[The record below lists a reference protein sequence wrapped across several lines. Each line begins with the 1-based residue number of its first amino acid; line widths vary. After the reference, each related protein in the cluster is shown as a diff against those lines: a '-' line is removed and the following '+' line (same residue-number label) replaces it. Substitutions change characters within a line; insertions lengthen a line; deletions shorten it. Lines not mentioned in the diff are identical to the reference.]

1 VRLAEREAEMRD
13 FRERRILG
21 KTGLSVCP
29 LGVASSFGA
38 PTEALE
44 EAFER
49 GVNYFY
55 WGSMRK
61 TGMARAIRN
70 ILAGRK
76 RDDLVIVIQS
86 YSRSAALMELF
97 YRKALKTLGID
108 KADVMLLG
116 WHNKLPSPRV
126 MDRAMEMKDK
136 GLFRFL
142 GLSGHNRP
150 LFPDLAKDERF
161 DLFHVRYNA
170 AHRGAEEDIFARMPR
185 HNRPGLVTYTATRW
199 GDLLNPGKMPPGDVP
214 LRGADC
220 YRFALSHP
228 MVDVCI
234 TGPKNGEEM
243 KEALAAL
250 DLGPLREE
258 ELVRI
263 RRIGDHVHADFKG
276 FFFG

>member
-1 VRLAEREAEMRD
+1 MD
-13 FRERRILG
+13 FKERRILG
-21 KTGLSVCP
+21 KTGLSVCR

-38 PTEALE
+38 PAEALE

-70 ILAGRK
+70 ILARGK

-86 YSRSAALMELF
+86 YSRSEALMELF
-97 YRKALKTLGID
+97 YRKALKALGVETS
-108 KADVMLLG
+108 DVLLLG
-116 WHNKLPSPRV
+116 WYDKLPSPRI

-142 GLSGHNRP
+142 ALSGHNRR
-150 LFPDLAKDERF
+150 LFPQLAEDGRF

-170 AHRGAEEDIFARMPR
+170 AHRGAEEDIFPRMPQ
-185 HNRPGLVTYTATRW
+185 HDRPGLVTYTATRW
-199 GDLLNPGKMPPGDVP
+199 GDLLNPGKMPPGEEP

-220 YRFALSHP
+220 YRFAMSHP

-234 TGPKNGEEM
+234 TGPKNREQM
-243 KEALAAL
+243 QEALAAL
-250 DLGPLREE
+250 DLGPLGEE
-258 ELVRI
+258 ERAHI
-263 RRIGDHVHADFKG
+263 MRIGDHVHTDFKG
-276 FFFG
+276 FFFGRR